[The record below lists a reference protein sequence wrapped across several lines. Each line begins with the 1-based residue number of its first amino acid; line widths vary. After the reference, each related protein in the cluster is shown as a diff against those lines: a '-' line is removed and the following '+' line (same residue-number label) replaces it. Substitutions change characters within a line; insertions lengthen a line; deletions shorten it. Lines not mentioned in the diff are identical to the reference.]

1 MKKNLYRYIVL
12 SCLLLAMVGYVS
24 FNKKGPTTT
33 EQLVIA
39 DADQI
44 VFSILYIADTQGYLK
59 EEGLN
64 VSYQRHASG
73 KNALQAVLDG
83 KADIATVYQT
93 PVVIAALNGAPV
105 RILSTLHRS
114 NKNSAVVAR
123 RDLGVEK
130 MADLK
135 GKRIG
140 VTFGTYQATLLSR
153 LLEDD
158 DVKSAQVT
166 LIDMTHADTP
176 TALATGKV
184 AAVMTRWPFVEKAQ
198 TLSPPG
204 STILL
209 DTSMYS
215 EISVLATTQQFV
227 TQRADSL
234 SRLMRAMVKAER
246 YIDTHP
252 DLALALAMR
261 HWQRPATDDDRQVW
275 SNIQLQL
282 RLDNALV
289 QSMDMEANW
298 LYLNGKAP
306 QATASMESLL
316 ALDFLKAARPQSV
329 LVREEQP

>member
-1 MKKNLYRYIVL
+1 
-12 SCLLLAMVGYVS
+12 
-24 FNKKGPTTT
+24 
-33 EQLVIA
+33 
-39 DADQI
+39 
-44 VFSILYIADTQGYLK
+44 LK

-64 VSYQRHASG
+64 VSYQRHTSG

-83 KADIATVYQT
+83 QADIATVYQT

-130 MADLK
+130 MKDLK

-140 VTFGTYQATLLSR
+140 VTFGTYQATLLNR

-158 DVKSAQVT
+158 DVKSDQVT
-166 LIDMTHADTP
+166 LIDMPHADTP
-176 TALATGKV
+176 AALATGKV
-184 AAVMTRWPFVEKAQ
+184 AAVMTRWPFVGKAQ
-198 TLSPPG
+198 TLSPAG
-204 STILL
+204 STLLL

-215 EISVLATTQQFV
+215 EISVLATTQQIV
-227 TQRADSL
+227 TQRSESL
-234 SRLMRAMVKAER
+234 YRLMRAMVKAER

-261 HWQRPATDDDRQVW
+261 HWQRTATDDDRQIW
-275 SNIQLQL
+275 NNIQLQL

-289 QSMDMEANW
+289 QSMDMEAEW
-298 LYLNGKAP
+298 LYRHGKAP
-306 QATASMESLL
+306 QATASLENLL
-316 ALDFLKAARPQSV
+316 ASDFLKAARPQSV
-329 LVREEQP
+329 LVREDRQ